1 MIALLR
7 RLDLPGDPLDDET
20 LHRTLRLRPQFTGD
34 PATGPAAVRLPLAGT
49 LHPIRLLAGLAERV
63 LALEGSIFENAR
75 VSSIGHGSPVRLE
88 MANGEVLAREVV
100 VATAGYTP
108 DLGLFRG
115 RILPVHLRAV
125 VTDPLG
131 AMQSAIS
138 NPIESVKEG
147 VTSTVSKLFHEFDPT
162 KLVREHPVA
171 SMGVAVLGGFAAS
184 FLLFRSGSTT
194 HQARAFSTTPGGA
207 SPPGEPN
214 LFQSLFGL
222 LGTEVMKVGRQV
234 VEEASKSIVDK
245 AKSAMGN
252 FGVGTHS
259 SEADPAVRM

>member
-1 MIALLR
+1 MALETI
-7 RLDLPGDPLDDET
+7 GVIDPLTVIDTNVTPKSTDELERE
-20 LHRTLRLRPQFTGD
+20 LHVTQQSLSSKLGILEERT
-34 PATGPAAVRLPLAGT
+34 V
-49 LHPIRLLAGLAERV
+49 
-63 LALEGSIFENAR
+63 GSIRETIGAVNDT
-75 VSSIGHGSPVRLE
+75 VSSVQS
-88 MANGEVLAREVV
+88 
-100 VATAGYTP
+100 
-108 DLGLFRG
+108 
-115 RILPVHLRAV
+115 V